1 MEWVSL
7 KFLVVGAGGQ
17 GAPCASILSR
27 DKDVSEI
34 VLADVNLV
42 LARKVKDKIK
52 SDKVIVKHVDAGK
65 TSNLIKVAEGVD
77 AIINMTLP
85 RFNSNIM
92 NAALKSG
99 AHYVDS
105 ALGEPIWKQL
115 IEHQPLELNDEY
127 KEANLTALI
136 ACGGSPGVTN
146 VLARFIC
153 DKLDRVGEIRFRFG
167 GKSTEKPKDIVGAWD
182 PGWCPEVALQDY
194 ANDATV
200 FENGDY
206 KTHPPFSSWEEYNFP
221 DPVGPVLI
229 SFHSHEEPVTLPRF
243 LGKGVRRV
251 DFKYPIDTLAGA
263 LIKLGFAS
271 SEPIEVRGVQ
281 VAPMDVLMK
290 LVRPPVNDFLV
301 EDESTVK
308 LPLKYAFAEVMEVEG
323 EKSGKKVTYKVT
335 LIHQQTAEERLE
347 MYRRFGTANIYV
359 SIPAIVGAKMCI
371 EGEAEKGVIAP
382 ERLNPT
388 EFLRRMTNIGA
399 PMKFHEMVSK
409 TVSIS

>member
-1 MEWVSL
+1 
-7 KFLVVGAGGQ
+7 
-17 GAPCASILSR
+17 
-27 DKDVSEI
+27 
-34 VLADVNLV
+34 
-42 LARKVKDKIK
+42 
-52 SDKVIVKHVDAGK
+52 
-65 TSNLIKVAEGVD
+65 
-77 AIINMTLP
+77 MTLP

-99 AHYVDS
+99 GHYVDS
-105 ALGEPIWKQL
+105 ALGEPIWTQL

-146 VLARFIC
+146 VLARLIC
-153 DKLDRVGEIRFRFG
+153 GKLDRVGEIRFRFG
-167 GKSTEKPKDIVGAWD
+167 GKSTEKPKDIVDAWD

-200 FENGDY
+200 FENGEY
-206 KTHPPFSSWEEYNFP
+206 TTRPPFSSWEEYNFP
-221 DPVGPVLI
+221 NPVGPVLI

-243 LGKGVRRV
+243 LGKGVRGV

-281 VAPMDVLMK
+281 VAPIDVLMK
-290 LVRPPVNDFLV
+290 LVRPPVNAFLV

-323 EKSGKKVTYKVT
+323 EKSREKVTYKVT
-335 LIHQQTAEERLE
+335 RIHQQTAEERLE

-359 SIPAIVGAKMCI
+359 AIPAIVGAKMCI

-399 PMKFHEMVSK
+399 PVKFHEMVSK
-409 TVSIS
+409 TVSVS

>member
-1 MEWVSL
+1 MEGVSL

-27 DKDVSEI
+27 DKDISEI
-34 VLADVNLV
+34 VLADVDLV
-42 LARKVKDKIK
+42 LAKKVKDKIK

-105 ALGEPIWKQL
+105 ALGEPIWTQL

-146 VLARFIC
+146 VLARLIC

-167 GKSTEKPKDIVGAWD
+167 GKSTEKPKDIVDAWD

-243 LGKGVRRV
+243 LGKGVRCV

-271 SEPIEVRGVQ
+271 NEPIEVGGVQ

-290 LVRPPVNDFLV
+290 LVRPPVNTFLV

-308 LPLKYAFAEVMEVEG
+308 APMEYAFAEVMEVEG
-323 EKSGKKVTYKVT
+323 EKSGEKVTYKVT
-335 LIHQQTAEERLE
+335 RIHQQTAEERVE

-359 SIPAIVGAKMCI
+359 AIPAIVGAKMCV
-371 EGEAEKGVIAP
+371 EGEAEKGTIAP
-382 ERLNPT
+382 ERLNPM
-388 EFLRRMTNIGA
+388 EFLRRMANMGA
-399 PMKFHEMVSK
+399 PVKFHEMVSK

>member
-1 MEWVSL
+1 MEGVNL

-17 GAPCASILSR
+17 GAPCASVLSR

-34 VLADVNLV
+34 VLADIDLV
-42 LARKVKDKIK
+42 LAKKVKDKIK

-65 TSNLIKVAEGVD
+65 TSGLIKVAEGVD

-85 RFNSNIM
+85 RFNSNMM

-105 ALGEPIWKQL
+105 ALGEPIWTQL
-115 IEHQPLELNDEY
+115 IKHQPLELNDEY

-167 GKSTEKPKDIVGAWD
+167 GKPTEKPKDIVDAWD
-182 PGWCPEVALQDY
+182 PGWCPEIALQDY
-194 ANDATV
+194 ANDAIV
-200 FENGDY
+200 FENGEY
-206 KTHPPFSSWEEYNFP
+206 KTCPPFSSLEEYNFP
-221 DPVGPVLI
+221 NPVGPVLI

-243 LGKGVRRV
+243 LGKDVRYV

-271 SEPIEVRGVQ
+271 SEPIEVGGVK
-281 VAPMDVLMK
+281 VAPIDVLMK
-290 LVRPPVNDFLV
+290 LVRPPVNAFLF

-308 LPLKYAFAEVMEVEG
+308 LPLKYAFAEIMEVEG
-323 EKSGKKVTYKVT
+323 EKSGEKVAYEVT
-335 LIHQQTAEERLE
+335 LIHQQTAEERVE
-347 MYRRFGTANIYV
+347 MYRKFGTANIYV
-359 SIPAIVGAKMCI
+359 AIPAIVGAKMCI

-382 ERLNPT
+382 ERLNPM
-388 EFLRRMTNIGA
+388 EFLRRMANMGA

>member
-1 MEWVSL
+1 MEGVSL

-17 GAPCASILSR
+17 GAPCASVLSR

-34 VLADVNLV
+34 VLADIDLV
-42 LARKVKDKIK
+42 LAKKVKDKIK
-52 SDKVIVKHVDAGK
+52 SEKIIVKHVDAGK

-105 ALGEPIWKQL
+105 ALGEPIWTQL
-115 IEHQPLELNDEY
+115 IEHQPLGLDDEY

-146 VLARFIC
+146 VLTRLIC
-153 DKLDRVGEIRFRFG
+153 DKLDHVDEIRFRFG
-167 GKSTEKPKDIVGAWD
+167 GKSSEKPKDIVDAWD

-194 ANDATV
+194 SNHATV

-206 KTHPPFSSWEEYNFP
+206 ITRPPFSGWEEYNFP
-221 DPVGPVLI
+221 DPVGPILI

-243 LGKGVRRV
+243 LEKGVRYV

-271 SEPIEVRGVQ
+271 SEPIEVKGVQ

-290 LVRPPVNDFLV
+290 LVRPPVNTFLV

-308 LPLKYAFAEVMEVEG
+308 LPQKYTFAEIIEVEG
-323 EKSGKKVTYKVT
+323 KKSGEKVTHKVT
-335 LIHQQTAEERLE
+335 LIYQQTAEERLE
-347 MYRRFGTANIYV
+347 NYRRLGTANIYV
-359 SIPAIVGAKMCI
+359 AIPAIVGAKMCI
-371 EGEAEKGVIAP
+371 EGEAEKGVTAP
-382 ERLNPT
+382 ERLNPMK
-388 EFLRRMTNIGA
+388 FLRRMANMGA
-399 PMKFHEMVSK
+399 PVKFHEMVSK
-409 TVSIS
+409 NVSIS